1 MYYIRYTKGNKM
13 EEIKIRLKI
22 STAERLKGIKIID
35 RESYDSVIN
44 RLLEDKDYEENLN
57 LSDELKKNLNRGVED
72 VKKGRI
78 YTSEEA
84 RERLRKIRGKNGK

>member
-1 MYYIRYTKGNKM
+1 M